1 LGSKED
7 NLQFLNGIFFEPS
20 FVTTTVWHLQKVFM
34 ANACHLHFGKY
45 TLFLCHRI
53 SANANTLPFAFAIML
68 GNEIMSSWHQFWN
81 YALKLHP
88 YLDSTDVTIITDQD
102 KGQKNTIAQHLRS
115 TISWHARQQV
125 SIIKTS
131 KEYHN

>member
-1 LGSKED
+1 
-7 NLQFLNGIFFEPS
+7 
-20 FVTTTVWHLQKVFM
+20 M

-45 TLFLCHRI
+45 TLFLCYRI
-53 SANANTLPFAFAIML
+53 SANANASPFAFAIML

-115 TISWHARQQV
+115 TIADMLGNKLVSSKLV
-125 SIIKTS
+125 KSIIINNGS
-131 KEYHN
+131 LV